1 MSFNLMTTEA
11 RLLDMSNRNLF
22 DPEERCPDTKSYARC
37 IAACL
42 DDDNIEFDLVASAI
56 EDWLLTGMLPGN
68 EGRTI
73 KQMVDDYI
81 DSNY

>member
-1 MSFNLMTTEA
+1 MFTMFTTEA
-11 RLLDMSNRNLF
+11 QLMDASNRNVF
-22 DPEERCPDTKSYARC
+22 DPEERCPDTESYAYT
-37 IAACL
+37 IAG
-42 DDDNIEFDLVASAI
+42 FI
-56 EDWLLTGMLPGN
+56 EDCPDQNLLALAITDWLYNGMEYGN